1 MVAQELGESHPEG
14 LCQRD
19 RLNNLIARQ
28 EDHSPAFHYD
38 TKLIASRV
46 EEAFKINKRMDDR
59 GTGLL
64 RLSST
69 RSAASKSKTLHRKD
83 DALTGHSK
91 FDKSVVSD

>member
-1 MVAQELGESHPEG
+1 VDLAS
-14 LCQRD
+14 R
-19 RLNNLIARQ
+19 RLSIVIVNNCVICRAKIQ
-28 EDHSPAFHYD
+28 HND

-83 DALTGHSK
+83 YVLTGHSK